1 MPAYCPIIATLAY
14 VMSEDRKS
22 VLMIHRN
29 KRADDVHFGKYNG
42 LGGKVENTENIVEA
56 VKREVLEE
64 AGIIC
69 EKIVLRGTIS
79 WPGFGKGGE
88 DWFGFIFRVDKFSGV
103 PHEGN
108 HEGSLEW
115 IKLEELSNLSM
126 WESDRLW
133 MDKIF
138 DETAETFHGIA
149 PFLDGKLVSWGYTS
163 I

>member
-14 VMSEDRKS
+14 IMSEDRQS

-29 KRADDVHFGKYNG
+29 KRTDDVHFGKYNG
-42 LGGKVENTENIVEA
+42 LGGKIEKSENIIDA

-64 AGIIC
+64 AGIHC
-69 EKIVLRGTIS
+69 ERIVLRGTIS

-88 DWFGFIFRVDKFSGV
+88 DWFGFIFRVDKFTGS
-103 PHEGN
+103 PIKGN
-108 HEGSLEW
+108 HEGDLEW
-115 IKLEELSNLSM
+115 VKIADLDKLSL

-133 MDKIF
+133 MDKVF
-138 DETAETFHGIA
+138 EETEETFHGIA